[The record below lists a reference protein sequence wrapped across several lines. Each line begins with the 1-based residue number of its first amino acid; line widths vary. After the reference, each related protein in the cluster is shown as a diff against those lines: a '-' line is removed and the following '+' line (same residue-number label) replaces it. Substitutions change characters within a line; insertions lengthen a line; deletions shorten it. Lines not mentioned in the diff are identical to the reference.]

1 MGELLF
7 EMNVSLNGE
16 VTTMGLLC
24 HEDTYI
30 LGRVKP
36 DGDSDTF
43 VIQESDGID
52 IMTAYQNLL
61 QLGTK
66 AIALGDYA

>member
-1 MGELLF
+1 MGEMLF
-7 EMNVSLNGE
+7 EINVNTDGE
-16 VTTMGLLC
+16 VTTMGLLR

-30 LGRVKP
+30 LGRVRP

-52 IMTAYQNLL
+52 IVEAYGRVL

-66 AIALGDYA
+66 AIVLGEYV